1 MKVQPSKSIAYRFV
15 IVDDQDKVVD
25 DAGGYGYKSHQNAIK
40 AMWYKF
46 GGGKAKIETAK
57 QKRIAFMKQYP
68 GLEEYIT
75 ELYEWHFKELFRG
88 ECTEGDFLD
97 AIKKKFGVDMPKEY
111 LHD

>member
-1 MKVQPSKSIAYRFV
+1 MEVQPSKRIAHRFV
-15 IVDDQDKVVD
+15 IVDDQNKVVD
-25 DAGGYGYKSHQNAIK
+25 DAGGYGYKSYQNAVK

-68 GLEEYIT
+68 GLDEYIT
-75 ELYEWHFKELFRG
+75 ELYEWHCKELFRG
-88 ECTEGDFLD
+88 ECTEDDFLD
-97 AIKKKFGVDMPKEY
+97 DIKKKFGVDMPKEY